1 MIKHEIINGVKV
13 RLRRLYEKTPSGK
26 TLGRKPMDNKKE
38 RVYKTVEAPRAKR
51 QRKEIKVDDRL
62 RRSIMGLSKMG
73 LSYDQIADT
82 VGVSKTWLKQN
93 YINEIR
99 CGRQIANALVV
110 ENLYQQAMKDTP
122 SSVQAGIYITKS
134 QLGWRDKPAED
145 EFSRPAVVFDFSNL
159 PYEERMAMLHKL
171 TPRMSNPKLIE
182 GEVIHDDSDE

>member
-1 MIKHEIINGVKV
+1 MVKYEIINGVKV
-13 RLRRLYEKTPSGK
+13 KLRRLYEKTRNGK
-26 TLGRKPMDNKKE
+26 TLGRKPVEKKRE
-38 RVYKTVEAPRAKR
+38 RVYKTATAPRAKR
-51 QRKEIKVDDRL
+51 QRKEINNDDRL

-73 LSYDQIADT
+73 LTYDQIADT

-134 QLGWRDKPAED
+134 QLGWRDKPVED
-145 EFSRPAVVFDFSNL
+145 EFNRPAVVFDFSNL
-159 PYEERMAMLHKL
+159 PYEERMAMLQKL
-171 TPRMSNPKLIE
+171 TPRMNNPKLIE
-182 GEVIHDDSDE
+182 GEVIHVDSDE

>member
-1 MIKHEIINGVKV
+1 M
-13 RLRRLYEKTPSGK
+13 EKK
-26 TLGRKPMDNKKE
+26 RE
-38 RVYKTVEAPRAKR
+38 RVYKTETAPRAKR
-51 QRKEIKVDDRL
+51 QRKEINNDDRL

-73 LSYDQIADT
+73 LTYDQIADT

-134 QLGWRDKPAED
+134 QLGWRDKPAD
-145 EFSRPAVVFDFSNL
+145 EEFNRPAVVFDFSNL
-159 PYEERMAMLHKL
+159 PYEERMAMLQKL

-182 GEVIHDDSDE
+182 GEVIHVDSDE